1 MKFLEQ
7 KWYLFAV
14 VIVCIVTLIG
24 LNVFLQEEEHQDD
37 LFADVTDAFADGE
50 QDAEKEIEVPIKET
64 VKKVDVKGAVKSP
77 GLYIAVDGERVLDLV
92 EKAGGFVAEAD
103 LNRVNLAQI
112 VEDQMVI
119 YVPRVGEEQENIP
132 LQAGTG
138 IGAGSSQESQKVNI
152 NTASESELQTLTGIG
167 PSKAATIIQYRTEKG
182 PFKSIEE
189 IKNIG
194 GIGDKTFEKLKD
206 DIEI

>member
-1 MKFLEQ
+1 
-7 KWYLFAV
+7 
-14 VIVCIVTLIG
+14 
-24 LNVFLQEEEHQDD
+24 
-37 LFADVTDAFADGE
+37 
-50 QDAEKEIEVPIKET
+50 
-64 VKKVDVKGAVKSP
+64 
-77 GLYIAVDGERVLDLV
+77 
-92 EKAGGFVAEAD
+92 
-103 LNRVNLAQI
+103 

-138 IGAGSSQESQKVNI
+138 IGAGSSQESKKVNI

>member
-1 MKFLEQ
+1 M
-7 KWYLFAV
+7 
-14 VIVCIVTLIG
+14 
-24 LNVFLQEEEHQDD
+24 
-37 LFADVTDAFADGE
+37 
-50 QDAEKEIEVPIKET
+50 
-64 VKKVDVKGAVKSP
+64 
-77 GLYIAVDGERVLDLV
+77 DLV